1 MGARLLVG
9 QLAEWIDSW
18 ASHRVLGGVHSRGVR
33 DSFLRILDSF
43 DTDQLYVQEDL
54 TKFFDGIRHA
64 DLQAS
69 LAQLG
74 APRALCALLRDFQR
88 GHSRVFT
95 HNGGYGSSWHHVR
108 CGVPQGCPLSPMLAG
123 VVMALWSQHVEA
135 GGGGAVQTASF
146 VDDRL
151 VWASAPSVLAGAMS
165 RSSGFD
171 SAYGFTCDVAKC
183 RFVGRAPSPE
193 ARTLAASLGYEEAT
207 LGLVIPLDRAEAP
220 TLRGFDLEKARRRIR
235 LIAVAVQGLPAKR
248 RFLSMLVLPMVTWA
262 GGYGTIP
269 ARDLK
274 ALIAEFRWL
283 LHKDLAADSPPVLT
297 YEVMGWEL
305 HPGFAKD
312 LAALRCAV
320 GLQCRVPV
328 WVDEASVRL
337 AGKRWPARR
346 TWAGGATCG
355 ATLST
360 GGTPT
365 ARCAEV
371 VTSWLRDVYRRRG
384 LQRCGRVTRALHRDE
399 EPDLAQGLVLPGPP
413 LGAWPLSKV
422 TVGPGA
428 VLRTPW
434 SGGRLW

>member
-1 MGARLLVG
+1 MVPELWRRGRVVLIPKPVAGYRPLTILSCAWRVGARLLVG

-18 ASHRVLGGVHSRGVR
+18 ASHRVLAGVHSRGVR

-193 ARTLAASLGYEEAT
+193 ARALAASLGYEEAT

-337 AGKRWPARR
+337 AGKRWPALR

-365 ARCAEV
+365 ARCAP
-371 VTSWLRDVYRRRG
+371 SRS
-384 LQRCGRVTRALHRDE
+384 
-399 EPDLAQGLVLPGPP
+399 
-413 LGAWPLSKV
+413 AW
-422 TVGPGA
+422 T
-428 VLRTPW
+428 
-434 SGGRLW
+434 LWRW